1 MDKDEKTGQFLAGNK
16 YGRGRKGIR
25 NKFHADFITDLHD
38 HYHMTGAAIAAG
50 GLTRGQAAIEIVYRE
65 SPRDYLKVIVSVFP
79 KEFTHK
85 LARPEEELSDEEL
98 AEVIDKYRRDAGAIG
113 SGENSARDRKQIEI
127 LPPLREAK
135 RVPRSG
141 PKSP

>member
-1 MDKDEKTGQFLAGNK
+1 MYGSLRALAC
-16 YGRGRKGIR
+16 
-25 NKFHADFITDLHD
+25 ALAL
-38 HYHMTGAAIAAG
+38 TGAAIAAG

-79 KEFTHK
+79 KEFTHE

-135 RVPRSG
+135 RIPRSG